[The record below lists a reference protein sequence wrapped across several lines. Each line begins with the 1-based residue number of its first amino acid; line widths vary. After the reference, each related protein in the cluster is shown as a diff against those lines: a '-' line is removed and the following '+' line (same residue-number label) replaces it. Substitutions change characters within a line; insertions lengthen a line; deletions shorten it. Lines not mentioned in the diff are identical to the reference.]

1 MHQLMPG
8 PPFKNVINTGTKDNN
23 QFTSELLRSVVS
35 GKLII
40 YYNSVID
47 INWLKQQH
55 MLNML
60 GLDLI
65 LQKQQNLV
73 TWHAKDR

>member
-1 MHQLMPG
+1 MPG
-8 PPFKNVINTGTKDNN
+8 PPFKNVINTGTKDSN
-23 QFTSELLRSVVS
+23 QLTSELLRSIVS

-40 YYNSVID
+40 SYNSVVD

-73 TWHAKDR
+73 TWHAKD